1 MSILIWV
8 ASVTAI
14 RASIVFL
21 YIRIFITLRFRRICY
36 LVLVA
41 NLFFFVGTILA
52 DCLICLPISYR
63 WDRFTGGK
71 GSCGNQKSL
80 DLFLGIFN
88 LFLDIT
94 AVVLPMPVLWGLKM
108 NVRKK
113 VMLSGMFG
121 MGIVYVSPP
130 PPFYWPSSTTDT
142 KRVGGKLIEMILQH
156 LRYYYVPYLRHR
168 HHLYFQRAGS
178 LLHHRS
184 SHFPR
189 SPPRRHQ
196 CLSSCPQTGL

>member
-130 PPFYWPSSTTDT
+130 
-142 KRVGGKLIEMILQH
+142 H
-156 LRYYYVPYLRHR
+156 LFTG
-168 HHLYFQRAGS
+168 HHLLRTPSAWAES
-178 LLHHRS
+178 
-184 SHFPR
+184 
-189 SPPRRHQ
+189 
-196 CLSSCPQTGL
+196 